1 LSTFLCKWR
10 GPGLEVGA
18 DAVGVD
24 EGEFAEGG
32 FPALGE
38 GAFDEFAGGVAGLA
52 FGSAGFLGAFAG
64 SFVFDVADG
73 EPEQFDRGGVV
84 GEVAAVLD
92 DFAELVVQRLD
103 AYLEPL
109 AGLVP

>member
-1 LSTFLCKWR
+1 M
-10 GPGLEVGA
+10 GLEVGV

-24 EGEFAEGG
+24 EGELSEGC
-32 FPALGE
+32 FPALDD
-38 GAFDEFAGGVAGLA
+38 GAFDEFAGGLSR
-52 FGSAGFLGAFAG
+52 GSLGQAGFLGALPG
-64 SFVFDVADG
+64 TFVLDGADR
-73 EPEQFDRGGVV
+73 EPEQLDRCGVA

-92 DFAELVVQRLD
+92 DLAQLVVQRLD